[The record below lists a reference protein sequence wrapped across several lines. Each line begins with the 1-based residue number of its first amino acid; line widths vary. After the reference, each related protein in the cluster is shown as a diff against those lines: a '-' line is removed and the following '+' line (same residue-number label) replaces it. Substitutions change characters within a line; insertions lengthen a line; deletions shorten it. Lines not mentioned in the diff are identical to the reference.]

1 MAGKKGQTIRHG
13 RQTTKYSPTLEGG
26 GVASG
31 EFCEL
36 IPCIARTAVTVGVDG
51 IFMEL
56 GLCLRDICAA
66 NRSDEKQQIKALLES
81 VGNSFCPDNVDWF
94 GRDGGDVLMS
104 TLGMLID
111 LFSQNSYMLIL
122 LIAQRQ
128 NC

>member
-1 MAGKKGQTIRHG
+1 MISHVFILSNILFSSAG
-13 RQTTKYSPTLEGG
+13 L
-26 GVASG
+26 
-31 EFCEL
+31 
-36 IPCIARTAVTVGVDG
+36 
-51 IFMEL
+51 EL

-81 VGNSFCPDNVDWF
+81 VDNSFCPDNVDWF

-111 LFSQNSYMLIL
+111 LFSENFYMLIL

-128 NC
+128 NYRFDYNHLEICSV